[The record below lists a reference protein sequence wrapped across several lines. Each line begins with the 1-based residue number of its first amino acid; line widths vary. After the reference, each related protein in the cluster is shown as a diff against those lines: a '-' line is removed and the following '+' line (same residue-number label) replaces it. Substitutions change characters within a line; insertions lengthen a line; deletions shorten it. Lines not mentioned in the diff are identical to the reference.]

1 MVYQIVNVTHEITQE
16 THDSIDSV
24 SETDTDSG
32 TTISFGDDYE
42 YFYNLYDIH
51 LYEEEIFEEIAD
63 YEDSLPYTE
72 CNDNQYCIGS
82 YTNID
87 NQLILSIRI
96 QLSTFY
102 KYTQEYLIPY
112 MFYSSE
118 IPINITLSSART
130 QIMQI
135 KILEDDT
142 FTVILKTHW
151 IRIIQRT
158 WKRIFKQRKL
168 YVLCLKKLSM
178 NSSIRQKIEN
188 KQYPGLRGML
198 VEYNSDYGKDATE
211 IINFT

>member
-16 THDSIDSV
+16 TRDSIDSV
-24 SETDTDSG
+24 SETDSG

-51 LYEEEIFEEIAD
+51 PYEEDIFEEIAD

-87 NQLILSIRI
+87 NQLILSMRI

>member
-16 THDSIDSV
+16 TRDSIDSV
-24 SETDTDSG
+24 SETDSG

-42 YFYNLYDIH
+42 YFYNLYDIQA
-51 LYEEEIFEEIAD
+51 YEEDIFEEIAD

-87 NQLILSIRI
+87 NQLILSMRI

>member
-1 MVYQIVNVTHEITQE
+1 MVYQIENVIHEITQE
-16 THDSIDSV
+16 RRDSIDSV
-24 SETDTDSG
+24 SDTD

-42 YFYNLYDIH
+42 YFYNLYDIQT
-51 LYEEEIFEEIAD
+51 YEEDIFDEIAD
-63 YEDSLPYTE
+63 YEDSLPYME
-72 CNDNQYCIGS
+72 CNDNQYCICS
-82 YTNID
+82 YSTID
-87 NQLILSIRI
+87 NQLILSMRI
-96 QLSTFY
+96 QLYTFY

-142 FTVILKTHW
+142 YSVILKTHW

-158 WKRIFKQRKL
+158 WKRIFKQRSL

-178 NSSIRQKIEN
+178 NSSIREN
-188 KQYPGLRGML
+188 IRKKEYPGLRGML
-198 VEYNSDYGKDATE
+198 GQYNSDYGKDATE
-211 IINFT
+211 ITNFI